1 MPILIVVASV
11 EPHNW
16 NGIGGE
22 GVEIAGNAVGDSIFI
37 ELQGAS
43 DDDAVVLGIIAV
55 IIALIEADDTTITK
69 LDVGVRVGI
78 EGREHIFDEQGTP
91 CLIPD
96 GIAEGY
102 GIC

>member
-1 MPILIVVASV
+1 MPILIVVAAV

-55 IIALIEADDTTITK
+55 IIALIETDDATITK
-69 LDVGVRVGI
+69 LDVGAGYSM
-78 EGREHIFDEQGTP
+78 
-91 CLIPD
+91 PD
-96 GIAEGY
+96 PGWNSRGLRY
-102 GIC
+102 QLRQTWYCC

>member
-1 MPILIVVASV
+1 MPILIVVAAV

-55 IIALIEADDTTITK
+55 IIALIETDDTTITK

-78 EGREHIFDEQGTP
+78 EGCEHVLDEQGTP